1 MTDTQKMKQ
10 LEEQIKGLQLQVK
23 FLLNKV
29 GKLPLNTD
37 SPWSKPMTDW
47 TRPMNMTLQKLSID
61 RCTTLKEWL
70 QIHDTDRLVPGH
82 CLQFQKQSEHCL
94 TLTTYVYGWEQLQER
109 YSTRLRH
116 HNRETERQWKI
127 NMCPQDWVVLEK
139 VHLPKIGGTND

>member
-10 LEEQIKGLQLQVK
+10 LEEQIKGLQLQVQ

-29 GKLPLNTD
+29 GKLPINTH

-47 TRPMNMTLQKLSID
+47 TRPMTMTLQKLSTD
-61 RCTTLKEWL
+61 GCTTLKEWL

-82 CLQFQKQSEHCL
+82 CVQFQKQLEHTL
-94 TLTTYVYGWEQLQER
+94 ELTTYVYGWEQLQEM

-116 HNRETERQWKI
+116 NYKETKKQWNKG
-127 NMCPQDWVVLEK
+127 MCPYQWVVLE
-139 VHLPKIGGTND
+139 HTQLPIKGDK